1 MWQFDTSP
9 STHTSGSADSNSS
22 RMRAVS
28 SLTFQVRRSG
38 IKLKSDV
45 WLMVLSAE
53 MIHNPHQQTQN
64 PAQQNA
70 SHHWKIKTST
80 PPLIHNI
87 ARQAP
92 QPAKSPLP
100 SEAFR
105 FRVMHP
111 WQGGAQSSILTPT
124 VSVTGISRRHC
135 AERMF

>member
-45 WLMVLSAE
+45 WLMALSAE

-64 PAQQNA
+64 RTQQNA
-70 SHHWKIKTST
+70 RHHRKIKTPI
-80 PPLIHNI
+80 PPLINNI
-87 ARQAP
+87 ARQTP
-92 QPAKSPLP
+92 QPK
-100 SEAFR
+100 R
-105 FRVMHP
+105 
-111 WQGGAQSSILTPT
+111 QSSAKCQQ
-124 VSVTGISRRHC
+124 RANARH
-135 AERMF
+135 RNSQHD

>member
-9 STHTSGSADSNSS
+9 STHTSGSADSNNS

-38 IKLKSDV
+38 IRLKSEV

-53 MIHNPHQQTQN
+53 MIHKPQQQTQN

-70 SHHWKIKTST
+70 SHHRKIKTSI

-87 ARQAP
+87 TGQTP
-92 QPAKSPLP
+92 QPKWQFSAKHQQRADACQYNS
-100 SEAFR
+100 
-105 FRVMHP
+105 
-111 WQGGAQSSILTPT
+111 Q
-124 VSVTGISRRHC
+124 
-135 AERMF
+135 